1 MEKSLKFKPS
11 FTFPK
16 ALWWALGA
24 YVWQP
29 WLGGRTTLI
38 SLRVKE
44 KAMEV
49 NPDRN
54 IWSGTSKL
62 LAMAF
67 PQGKEE
73 RPPGVT
79 CLGKRTTQVW
89 ITSPRLT
96 GTELD
101 ITGDWPKVAGLDWD
115 QHVKPVECSFNKI
128 SSSIWSPSGG
138 PSAGTLTSSG
148 RQQPVTLGGRN
159 VGKGRVREGVIVSP
173 RLSLSAAFPC
183 SLSWWPRS
191 PAQRQAVSHTKQ
203 TTSVAKGEQNRLGA
217 PRPPSE
223 EAGSSSRFRIPFQE
237 RVWRRASGVQLSLFR
252 FQLRHYLLIDQ
263 AFAASYKTS
272 TN

>member
-1 MEKSLKFKPS
+1 
-11 FTFPK
+11 
-16 ALWWALGA
+16 
-24 YVWQP
+24 
-29 WLGGRTTLI
+29 
-38 SLRVKE
+38 
-44 KAMEV
+44 MEV

-73 RPPGVT
+73 R
-79 CLGKRTTQVW
+79 TTQVW

-101 ITGDWPKVAGLDWD
+101 ITGNWPKVAGLDWD

-128 SSSIWSPSGG
+128 SSSIWSPSRG
-138 PSAGTLTSSG
+138 PSAGALTGSG

-237 RVWRRASGVQLSLFR
+237 RVWRRASGVQLSHFR
-252 FQLRHYLLIDQ
+252 FQLRRYLLIDQ
-263 AFAASYKTS
+263 AFAAGYKTS